1 MVNRSARLLKV
12 NSLGQAS
19 MNAVAAIRTQD
30 TAGGDVRLTA
40 LERGLLGEALRLLAD
55 TRARALQLTTEFSRR
70 QGIAAPDV
78 HDFQLP
84 TIVDL
89 QRRFSEQETPLVE

>member
-1 MVNRSARLLKV
+1 MNRSARLLKV
-12 NSLGQAS
+12 KSSGQAS
-19 MNAVAAIRTQD
+19 MNAVTICAQGA
-30 TAGGDVRLTA
+30 AGGDLRLTA

-55 TRARALQLTTEFSRR
+55 SRARALQLTTEFSRR
-70 QGIAAPDV
+70 QGIAVPDV

-89 QRRFSEQETPLVE
+89 QRRFSEQETPLAE

>member
-1 MVNRSARLLKV
+1 MDRYAGSLDADRRVRASAD
-12 NSLGQAS
+12 
-19 MNAVAAIRTQD
+19 AVVSPVMPDAEE
-30 TAGGDVRLTA
+30 GDFHLTA

-55 TRARALQLTTEFSRR
+55 TRARALQLTVEFSRR
-70 QGIAAPDV
+70 HGVAAPDV

-89 QRRFSEQETPLVE
+89 QRRLCVQEAPLAE

>member
-1 MVNRSARLLKV
+1 MNTV
-12 NSLGQAS
+12 AS
-19 MNAVAAIRTQD
+19 IPMQD
-30 TAGGDVRLTA
+30 GADGDLWLTA
-40 LERGLLGEALRLLAD
+40 LERELLGEALRLLAD

-70 QGIAAPDV
+70 QGIAAPNV

-89 QRRFSEQETPLVE
+89 QRRFSRQDSPWVE